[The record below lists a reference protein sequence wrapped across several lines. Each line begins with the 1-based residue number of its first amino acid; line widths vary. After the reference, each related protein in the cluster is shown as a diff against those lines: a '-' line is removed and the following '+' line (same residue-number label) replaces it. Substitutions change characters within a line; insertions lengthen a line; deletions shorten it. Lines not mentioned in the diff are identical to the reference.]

1 MIRVRPALSAALVAA
16 MLASTVPLSAE
27 DPPAP
32 APKYEMTTY
41 VVGLLYRGPK
51 STRES
56 TPETQKIQQ
65 GHMANIGKMAAAGK
79 LAVAGPFSDDG
90 DLRGIFIFQNTTID
104 EARAMCEQDPAV
116 QAGRLRFELH
126 PWFAAKGLKVDPP
139 R

>member
-1 MIRVRPALSAALVAA
+1 MIRMRSILSAGLCAS
-16 MLASTVPLSAE
+16 MLAAAAPLVAE
-27 DPPAP
+27 DPP

-51 STRES
+51 STKES
-56 TPETQKIQQ
+56 TPETQKIQE
-65 GHMANIGKMAAAGK
+65 GHMANIRKMAAAGK

-90 DLRGIFIFQNTTID
+90 DLRGIFIFQNTTVD

-139 R
+139 KIN

>member
-1 MIRVRPALSAALVAA
+1 MIRARVRPALTAVLAAA
-16 MLASTVPLSAE
+16 MLAFTVPAPAE
-27 DPPAP
+27 DPPAS
-32 APKYEMTTY
+32 KYEMTTY

-56 TPETQKIQQ
+56 TPETQKIQE
-65 GHMANIGKMAAAGK
+65 GHMANIGKMHAAGK

-90 DLRGIFIFQNTTID
+90 DLRGIFIFQNTTLE

-139 R
+139 K